1 MKRLQRSLVLLAAG
15 LLLLAALAVSFSAKT
30 RFDTNLTEQRSGV
43 DRQIGQSIVSVFKK
57 ALDFGVPFDRMVATD
72 SFLETVK
79 FDNPGVQY
87 IIVTD
92 LTGQVRYSTVLG
104 ALTRTEQLKKS
115 IGQWGAGAAS
125 ARIDKYFNTALP
137 ILAGQKQVGWLHLG
151 QLANIVEQ
159 LLLDIAF
166 DIATVL
172 IVAALFAFEMMR
184 LLLTLSIS
192 TPMCAL
198 HDFLKSAAAGD
209 FHRYLPR
216 DPFGGVGRLNLRI
229 NRIVAE
235 LNGRAARLLEAG
247 KMLPANFVF
256 HGSGPRDTVLVDAV
270 DYIRWPLFLVIFADS
285 LSLSFLPFY
294 VGEFYHSS
302 MGLPKHVVVGIPIS
316 VFMLVWALAMPWAG
330 AWCDR
335 VGYRRAF
342 SVGAAVT
349 TAGLLLTGY
358 AGSMIEL
365 LIYRSITAIGYGAVF
380 VTAQTYIANN
390 TPAAERTRGMALFLA
405 SFFAGSLSGAA
416 IGGILVDRL
425 GFRATF
431 LLSGILSAAAVLFVL
446 RFVLRFVR
454 RKNTKSPAKRKL
466 TFADFWGLL
475 QHKQFATI
483 VFLSAIPSKVAL
495 TGILYYSVPL
505 YLNSLG
511 VNQSSTG
518 RVLMAYGL
526 AIILLS
532 SGVAGMADRLQGRWR
547 FVAAGGYLGAFAI
560 ALPYFIQSTYGIV
573 LGVLCLGIAHAVGV
587 SSQLALVGEYCK
599 DAVQQIG
606 QATTTGIFRL
616 LERIGNILGPIVV
629 GLLVAFFDYKGA
641 FYGVALLTFVTTSL
655 FTVLLVKF
663 NRSSALEV
671 KI

>member
-15 LLLLAALAVSFSAKT
+15 LLLLAALAVSFAAKT
-30 RFDTNLTEQRSGV
+30 HFDSSLTEQRSGV
-43 DRQIGQSIVSVFKK
+43 DRQVGQSIVSVFKK

-79 FDNPGVQY
+79 RDNPGVQY

-92 LTGQVRYSTVLG
+92 INGQVRYSTDLG
-104 ALTRTEQLKKS
+104 KLARSAELIKS
-115 IGQWGAGAAS
+115 VAEWKTGTIS
-125 ARIDKYFNTALP
+125 APINKYYNTALP
-137 ILAGQKQVGWLHLG
+137 VFVGSNQVGWVHLG

-166 DIATVL
+166 DIGTVL
-172 IVAALFAFEMMR
+172 IVAALFAFELMR

-192 TPMCAL
+192 TPLRAL
-198 HDFLKSAAAGD
+198 HDFLDGAKTGD

-216 DPFGGVGRLNLRI
+216 DLFGGVGRLNLRI

-235 LNGRAARLLEAG
+235 LNDRAARLLEAG
-247 KMLPANFVF
+247 KELPKYLVF
-256 HGSGPRDTVLVDAV
+256 HVGGKRSTVLVDSV

-285 LSLSFLPFY
+285 LSLSFFPFY
-294 VGEFYHSS
+294 VGTFYHAS

-330 AWCDR
+330 VWCDR

-342 SVGAAVT
+342 SLGAAVT

-358 AGSMIEL
+358 ADSMIEL
-365 LIYRSITAIGYGAVF
+365 LIYRSVTAIGYGAVF

-390 TPAAERTRGMALFLA
+390 TPAAERTRGMALFLS

-431 LLSGILSAAAVLFVL
+431 LLSGILSALAVLFVL
-446 RFVLRFVR
+446 RFVR
-454 RKNTKSPAKRKL
+454 RSSAHVSSKRKL
-466 TFADFWGLL
+466 ALADFWNLL
-475 QHKQFATI
+475 RHKQFATI

-526 AIILLS
+526 AIILFS
-532 SGVAGMADRLQGRWR
+532 SAIAGVADRLQGRWR
-547 FVAAGGYLGAFAI
+547 FVAAGGYMAALAI

-587 SSQLALVGEYCK
+587 SSQLALIGEYCK
-599 DAVQQIG
+599 DAVQQVG
-606 QATTTGIFRL
+606 QAATTGIFRL
-616 LERIGNILGPIVV
+616 LERVGNIMGPIVV
-629 GLLVAFFDYKGA
+629 GLLVAFFDFQGA

-655 FTVLLVKF
+655 FTIMLVLF
-663 NRSSALEV
+663 NRRSTVEV
-671 KI
+671 KV